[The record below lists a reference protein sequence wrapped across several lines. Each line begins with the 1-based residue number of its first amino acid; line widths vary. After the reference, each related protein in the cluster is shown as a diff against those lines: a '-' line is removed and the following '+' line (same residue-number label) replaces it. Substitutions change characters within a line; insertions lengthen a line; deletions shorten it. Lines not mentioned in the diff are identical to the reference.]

1 MNKMQA
7 AVTALVC
14 GSTLLAGCSGARP
27 QNVPSPGTFAT
38 PTDRGAVAVVV
49 PDVSGSV
56 SGGTDLLAGAQNKI
70 TELVGIMPVGGK
82 VVVRAF
88 NSNVTANC
96 NEVVY
101 TLPPQKNPD
110 TEKQIRAANQADV
123 PKRFAEL
130 VKCSEKHNTGGTE
143 LFGGLAETLKTYPD
157 AELVEIYSDGCENTD
172 AQVCDP
178 NRLRDPG
185 YPQKVLAQLPAAL
198 TPTLS
203 PSVAITFHGVGR
215 GTQLDAASVQGLR
228 DVLAAWVAQ
237 TGASYDFQPN

>member
-1 MNKMQA
+1 MNKPR
-7 AVTALVC
+7 TAITTLAC
-14 GSTLLAGCSGARP
+14 GLTLLAGCSGSRP
-27 QNVPSPGTFAT
+27 QDVPSPGTFAT
-38 PTDRGAVAVVV
+38 PTATGAVAVVV

-56 SGGTDLLAGAQNKI
+56 SGGTDLLAGAQNKVS
-70 TELVGIMPVGGK
+70 ELVGRMPVGGT

-96 NEVVY
+96 NDVVY
-101 TLPPQKNPD
+101 TLPSQKNPD
-110 TEKQIRAANQADV
+110 TEKKVREANQADV
-123 PKRFAEL
+123 PVRFAALME
-130 VKCSEKHNTGGTE
+130 CSEKHNTGGTE
-143 LFGGLAETLKTYPD
+143 LFGGLAETFRAYPD
-157 AELVEIYSDGCENTD
+157 AEIVEIYTDGCENTN

-185 YPQKVLAQLPAAL
+185 YPEEVLAQLPAAL

-203 PSVAITFHGVGR
+203 SSVAITFHGLGR

-237 TGASYDFQPN
+237 TGASCAFKPI